1 VAVIAAT
8 APHSAFA
15 AKDATSTIPIVF
27 TTTQDPVKV
36 GLVASIARPGGNLT
50 GINFFSGEVGAKRL
64 DLLRELV
71 PSATRIAVLVNS
83 ANPATESTVRGV
95 ETAARVTG
103 LQIQILNARTSREIS
118 EAFAKR
124 LRPSGAR
131 WQRPAA

>member
-1 VAVIAAT
+1 MAVIAAT

-27 TTTQDPVKV
+27 TTTEDPVKV

-83 ANPATESTVRGV
+83 ANPATKSTVRGV

-103 LQIQILNARTSREIS
+103 LQN
-118 EAFAKR
+118 
-124 LRPSGAR
+124 PNP
-131 WQRPAA
+131 QRPHQPRDLRGVCQAPSTFWS